1 MAVLVDGV
9 PEGDVPALLRQAVW
23 QVQPDLPVPT
33 VRSMEDWLALATAR
47 TRFDSVLFTAF
58 GVVALLLAAG
68 GLYGTLL
75 YMVGTERREVGIRL
89 TLGAAREGIEARV
102 VLRGLRLA
110 GVGALI
116 GAVAAWASSRLLA
129 SRLYGVEPGD
139 PATLLGAAAVLML
152 TAALAS
158 WLPARR
164 AAATDPMET
173 LRME

>member
-1 MAVLVDGV
+1 MV
-9 PEGDVPALLRQAVW
+9 
-23 QVQPDLPVPT
+23 
-33 VRSMEDWLALATAR
+33 
-47 TRFDSVLFTAF
+47 AF